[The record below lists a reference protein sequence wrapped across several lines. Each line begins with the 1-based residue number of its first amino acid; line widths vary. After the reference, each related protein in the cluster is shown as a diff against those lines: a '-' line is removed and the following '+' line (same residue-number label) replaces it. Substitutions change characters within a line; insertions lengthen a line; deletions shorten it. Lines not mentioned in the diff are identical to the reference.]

1 MLKNENDIIK
11 LELSQQ
17 INEKNPNV
25 KLLFFIFK
33 SDIENKNQINESQL
47 LINNYYD
54 YSEKNNIKYD
64 LIVDINI
71 IKFNGLKKFTI
82 KDLKNLF
89 FINKNNT
96 EKCCNS
102 IIIIINNF
110 WLRQFLNIFFSLYTI
125 SIPINFIK
133 K

>member
-1 MLKNENDIIK
+1 MFSNENDIIK
-11 LELSQQ
+11 LEISNV
-17 INEKNPNV
+17 INENNSNI
-25 KLLFFIFK
+25 KLLFLTFK
-33 SDIENKNQINESQL
+33 SDIKNINQINESQI
-47 LINNYYD
+47 LINKYYK
-54 YSEKNNIKYD
+54 YSEENNIKYN
-64 LIVDINI
+64 LIADINI
-71 IKFNGLKKFTI
+71 IKYKGLKNFTI

-102 IIIIINNF
+102 ITIIINNS

-125 SIPINFIK
+125 NIPINFIK

>member
-1 MLKNENDIIK
+1 MLKNENDIVK
-11 LELSQQ
+11 LELSEQ
-17 INEKNPNV
+17 INENNPNI
-25 KLLFFIFK
+25 KLLFLTFK
-33 SDIENKNQINESQL
+33 SDIQNINQINESQI
-47 LINNYYD
+47 LINKYYK
-54 YSEKNNIKYD
+54 YSEENNIKYD
-64 LIVDINI
+64 LIADINI
-71 IKFNGLKKFTI
+71 IKYKGLKNFTI

-110 WLRQFLNIFFSLYTI
+110 WLRQFLNMFFSLYTI

>member
-1 MLKNENDIIK
+1 MFSNENDIIK
-11 LELSQQ
+11 LEISNV
-17 INEKNPNV
+17 INENNSNI
-25 KLLFFIFK
+25 KLLFLTFK
-33 SDIENKNQINESQL
+33 SDIQIKNQINDCQI
-47 LINNYYD
+47 LINKYYE

-102 IIIIINNF
+102 ITIIINNF
-110 WLRQFLNIFFSLYTI
+110 WLIQFLNIFFSLYSI

-133 K
+133 N

>member
-1 MLKNENDIIK
+1 MFSNENDIIK
-11 LELSQQ
+11 LEISNV
-17 INEKNPNV
+17 INENNSNI
-25 KLLFFIFK
+25 KLLFLTFK
-33 SDIENKNQINESQL
+33 SDIKNINQINESQI
-47 LINNYYD
+47 LINKYYK
-54 YSEKNNIKYD
+54 YSEENNIKYD
-64 LIVDINI
+64 LIADINI
-71 IKFNGLKKFTI
+71 IKYKGLKNFTI

-102 IIIIINNF
+102 ITIIINNF

-125 SIPINFIK
+125 NIPINFIK

>member
-1 MLKNENDIIK
+1 MFKNENNIIK
-11 LELSQQ
+11 LELSEE
-17 INEKNPNV
+17 INEKNPNI
-25 KLLFFIFK
+25 KLLFLTFK
-33 SDIENKNQINESQL
+33 SDIQNINQINESQI
-47 LINNYYD
+47 LINKYYK
-54 YSEKNNIKYD
+54 YSEENNIKYD

-102 IIIIINNF
+102 ITIIINNF
-110 WLRQFLNIFFSLYTI
+110 WLRQFLNMFFSLYTI

>member
-1 MLKNENDIIK
+1 MIIDENDIIRVS
-11 LELSQQ
+11 LASEF
-17 INEKNPNV
+17 NEKESNV
-25 KLLFFIFK
+25 KILFLTFK
-33 SDIENKNQINESQL
+33 SDIYYKNQINECQV
-47 LINNYYD
+47 LINKYYD

-71 IKFNGLKKFTI
+71 IKFTTLKIFTL

-89 FINKNNT
+89 FINKNHT
-96 EKCCNS
+96 EKSCNS

-110 WLRQFLNIFFSLYTI
+110 WLRHFLNMFFSLYTI